1 MSDEDIPLAD
11 LKVTTITQDQFDPKR
26 PTKNAKAATPPRK
39 RLPLPAWKD
48 GVIRDFMT
56 SMYEQ
61 LGELVKPFDEPFG
74 YTFIAMAPNCGQA
87 WEECA
92 KDSPSIRRWIHQF
105 MSASKLSKLALAHA
119 PLGLLIFHRFGP
131 LRQAT
136 DDIAEEFA
144 ERMVNDRS
152 NNAASSPS

>member
-1 MSDEDIPLAD
+1 MAGPNEDIPLAD
-11 LKVTTITQDQFDPKR
+11 LKVQTITQDEFNPSKPDKPSKPSGSRSAPK
-26 PTKNAKAATPPRK
+26 K

-56 SMYEQ
+56 RMYEQ
-61 LGELVKPFDEPFG
+61 LGDLIEPYDTPYG
-74 YTFIAMAPNCGQA
+74 YTFKAIAENCGIA

-92 KDSPSIRRWIHQF
+92 KDSVVIRRWIHQL

-119 PLGLLIFHRFGP
+119 PLALLTIHRFGP
-131 LRQAT
+131 MRQAT

-144 ERMVNDRS
+144 ERM
-152 NNAASSPS
+152 ASDHASTN